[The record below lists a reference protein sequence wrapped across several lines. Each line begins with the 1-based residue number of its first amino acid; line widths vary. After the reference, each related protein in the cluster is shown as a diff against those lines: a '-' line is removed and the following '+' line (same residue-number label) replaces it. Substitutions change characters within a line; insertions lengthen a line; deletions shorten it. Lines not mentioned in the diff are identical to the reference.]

1 MAAEKSAVS
10 ESEKKWDD
18 FKETAEKIEGNL
30 RANIQ
35 SLTEAIEEVRGVCN
49 EFSKEYLDKIPREPE
64 EIRML
69 RDELKEMVDE
79 LKDELKKA
87 VSEDI
92 AIVFG
97 GRTSSGKSSLI
108 NALLGESRLP
118 VKKAQTTMC
127 KIQVRPT
134 AETEWSVEMLGCEK
148 PVFSKMSKED
158 VKALLSKMSGKS
170 NAAERE
176 KLNIDSHSV
185 IQVNWPRHLCT
196 LPENVVLIDTPGC
209 SESTDGNKV
218 VLDSF
223 KEADILV
230 GVMDF
235 MSPSIEFVR
244 KCLRYLY
251 YHSWHAGSTIQIN
264 HGAFAEQPYIDHVNR
279 F

>member
-10 ESEKKWDD
+10 ESENEWDD
-18 FKETAEKIEGNL
+18 FKETAEKIEDL

-64 EIRML
+64 EIQML
-69 RDELKEMVDE
+69 RDKLKEMVVE

-92 AIVFG
+92 AIVFV

-108 NALLGESRLP
+108 NALLRESRLP

-158 VKALLSKMSGKS
+158 VKALLSKMS

-196 LPENVVLIDTPGC
+196 LPENIVLIDTPGC

-218 VLDSF
+218 VLDCC

-235 MSPSIEFVR
+235 MSPSTEFVR

>member
-10 ESEKKWDD
+10 ESVKTWDG
-18 FKETAEKIEGNL
+18 FKETAEKIEGG
-30 RANIQ
+30 
-35 SLTEAIEEVRGVCN
+35 LTEAIEEVRGVCN

-64 EIRML
+64 EIQML
-69 RDELKEMVDE
+69 RDKLKEMVVE
-79 LKDELKKA
+79 LKDEFKKA

-92 AIVFG
+92 AIVFV

-108 NALLGESRLP
+108 NALLKESRLP

-185 IQVNWPRHLCT
+185 IQVNWPR
-196 LPENVVLIDTPGC
+196 DRK
-209 SESTDGNKV
+209 STRLNSSHV
-218 VLDSF
+218 RTSR
-223 KEADILV
+223 
-230 GVMDF
+230 M
-235 MSPSIEFVR
+235 PS
-244 KCLRYLY
+244 
-251 YHSWHAGSTIQIN
+251 SA
-264 HGAFAEQPYIDHVNR
+264 
-279 F
+279 

>member
-10 ESEKKWDD
+10 ESENEWDD
-18 FKETAEKIEGNL
+18 FKETAEKIEDL

-35 SLTEAIEEVRGVCN
+35 SLTEAIEEVRGICN

-64 EIRML
+64 EIQML
-69 RDELKEMVDE
+69 RDKLKEMVVE

-92 AIVFG
+92 AIVFV

-108 NALLGESRLP
+108 NALLQDNRLP

-158 VKALLSKMSGKS
+158 VKALLSKMS

-196 LPENVVLIDTPGC
+196 LPENIVLIDTPGC

-218 VLDSF
+218 VLDCC

-235 MSPSIEFVR
+235 MSPSTEFVR

>member
-10 ESEKKWDD
+10 ESEKKWDG
-18 FKETAEKIEGNL
+18 FKGTAEKIKGDL

-35 SLTEAIEEVRGVCN
+35 SLTKAIEEVRGVCN

-64 EIRML
+64 EIQML
-69 RDELKEMVDE
+69 RDKLKEMMVK

-92 AIVFG
+92 AIVFVG
-97 GRTSSGKSSLI
+97 GISSGKSSLI
-108 NALLGESRLP
+108 NALLRESRLP
-118 VKKAQTTMC
+118 VQKAQTTMC
-127 KIQVRPT
+127 KIQVCPT

-158 VKALLSKMSGKS
+158 VKALLSKMSGRS
-170 NAAERE
+170 NTAERE

-185 IQVNWPRHLCT
+185 IQLNWPRHLCT
-196 LPENVVLIDTPGC
+196 LPENIVLIDTPGC
-209 SESTDGNKV
+209 SESTDGNN
-218 VLDSF
+218 SY

-235 MSPSIEFVR
+235 MSPSMKFVS

>member
-10 ESEKKWDD
+10 ESENEWDD
-18 FKETAEKIEGNL
+18 FKETAEKIEDL

-64 EIRML
+64 EIQML
-69 RDELKEMVDE
+69 RDKLKEMVVE

-92 AIVFG
+92 AIVFV

-108 NALLGESRLP
+108 NALLRESRLP

-158 VKALLSKMSGKS
+158 VKALLSKMS

-196 LPENVVLIDTPGC
+196 LPENIVLIDTPGC

-218 VLDSF
+218 VLDCC

-235 MSPSIEFVR
+235 MSPSTEFVR

-264 HGAFAEQPYIDHVNR
+264 HRAFAEQPYIDHVNR

>member
-10 ESEKKWDD
+10 ESENEWDD
-18 FKETAEKIEGNL
+18 FKETAEKIEDL

-64 EIRML
+64 EIQML
-69 RDELKEMVDE
+69 RDKLKEMVVE

-92 AIVFG
+92 AIVFV

-108 NALLGESRLP
+108 NALLRESRLP

-158 VKALLSKMSGKS
+158 VKALLSKMS

-196 LPENVVLIDTPGC
+196 LPENIVLIDTPGC

-230 GVMDF
+230 AVMDF

>member
-10 ESEKKWDD
+10 ESENEWDD
-18 FKETAEKIEGNL
+18 FKETAEKIEDL

-64 EIRML
+64 EIQML
-69 RDELKEMVDE
+69 RDKLKEMVVE

-92 AIVFG
+92 AIVFV

-108 NALLGESRLP
+108 NALLRESRLP

-158 VKALLSKMSGKS
+158 VKALLSKMS

-196 LPENVVLIDTPGC
+196 LPENIVLIDTPGC

-218 VLDSF
+218 VLDCC